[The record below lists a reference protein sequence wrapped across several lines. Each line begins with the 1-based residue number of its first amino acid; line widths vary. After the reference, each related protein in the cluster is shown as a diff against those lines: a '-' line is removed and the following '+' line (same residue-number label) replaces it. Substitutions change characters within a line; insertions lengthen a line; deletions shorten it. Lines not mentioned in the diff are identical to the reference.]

1 MTLQNEAGFD
11 TKFFLG
17 EMPEANY
24 QQFVDRSSQPRERK
38 RFFSNRFTDIQK
50 EYHKALAGFAA
61 QNPGKSPTT
70 NPKLETFSDFLNNFS
85 FEDKFFENAPW
96 DRNNQDM
103 RDFAPATKYRY

>member
-1 MTLQNEAGFD
+1 MTMQNEAGFD

-24 QQFVDRSSQPRERK
+24 QQFVERSSQPRERK

-50 EYHKALAGFAA
+50 EYHKSLAGFAA

-96 DRNNQDM
+96 QRNNQDM
-103 RDFAPATKYRY
+103 RDFAPATKYKY